1 MKQTSKS
8 IFWILLFT
16 LMMSVLLFPQI
27 EKSEKLWEKLII
39 IFFVIGMI
47 TIQILKV
54 KKEKYFKLINDNLI
68 IHQIFSNQKVYNLQS
83 VSSWTENHYIFF
95 GIKTKNEI
103 TINIEGKKIRLF
115 DKNSKDYGKLSDY
128 LNENL
133 SDRYENYR

>member
-1 MKQTSKS
+1 MKQASKS

-16 LMMSVLLFPQI
+16 LMMSVLLCPQI

-47 TIQILKV
+47 TILILKV

-68 IHQIFSNQKVYNLQS
+68 IHQIFSNQKVYNLKS

-103 TINIEGKKIRLF
+103 TINIEGKLLF
-115 DKNSKDYGKLSDY
+115 IAYF
-128 LNENL
+128 
-133 SDRYENYR
+133 

>member
-1 MKQTSKS
+1 
-8 IFWILLFT
+8 
-16 LMMSVLLFPQI
+16 MMSVLLFPQI

-47 TIQILKV
+47 TILILKV

-68 IHQIFSNQKVYNLQS
+68 IRQIFSNQKVYNLKS
-83 VSSWTENHYIFF
+83 VLSWTENHYIFF

-115 DKNSKDYGKLSDY
+115 DKNSKDYGELSDY

-133 SDRYENYR
+133 SDRYEN